1 MQKRKYIIDEKTAK
15 ARKLALEEA
24 KNSNSITAEEEE
36 EIKRKA
42 IEEYIKKKKEN
53 QNQKNLSNKSSTN
66 KCQPYEKRLLD
77 LNHPLYAGIITS
89 IKVSISPP

>member
-1 MQKRKYIIDEKTAK
+1 MVKYIIDEKTAK

-42 IEEYIKKKKEN
+42 IEGYIKKMGLDSNSLPKEEENEDKKE
-53 QNQKNLSNKSSTN
+53 
-66 KCQPYEKRLLD
+66 
-77 LNHPLYAGIITS
+77 
-89 IKVSISPP
+89 